1 MGPVV
6 DSNEAMRCEYIST
19 ILHTAVSLLKDLL
32 ILPQMTVTGAESSGR
47 VDYAIKKIIDSLF
60 EEIICITEG
69 KQNQPGKGVAQNLMQ
84 CKSSC
89 DVSNVDFYFRSVH
102 MLTDIIDIDE
112 LKHAQEKAEVR
123 RGIRFRV

>member
-19 ILHTAVSLLKDLL
+19 ILHTAVSLLKGLL
-32 ILPQMTVTGAESSGR
+32 ILPQMTVTDAESSGY
-47 VDYAIKKIIDSLF
+47 VDYTIKKD
-60 EEIICITEG
+60 
-69 KQNQPGKGVAQNLMQ
+69 VAQNLMQ

-112 LKHAQEKAEVR
+112 LKHAQEKMKVR
-123 RGIRFRV
+123 